1 MIRFGPRGGR
11 DLAIWILAVW
21 FPAAMAIATLPA
33 ARAADMNNALRV
45 AFPVDVTGFDPQAMS
60 DAYSGY
66 VMRAIFDS
74 AYAYD
79 YLARPYKLIPNTA
92 EALPVVSDGG
102 KTFVFKVK
110 KGIYF
115 APDRAFK
122 GRKRELTADDYVY
135 SWKRLLDPK
144 VRSPNMDL
152 LQDRIIGASALIERA
167 KKTDKFDYDAKLEG
181 LQALDRYT
189 VQLKLSRPD
198 YNLQDNMTHW
208 AMGAV
213 AREVI
218 EAYGDASAWATDH
231 PVGTGPY
238 LLKDWRKGSKVIL
251 EASPTFR
258 EVTYPTSTD
267 PADRALVAS
276 MKGKRIPAIG
286 RVEINIIEE
295 SNPRFLAF
303 DSKQL
308 DFVYVPADF
317 VNRVIANGKLK
328 PEFARQGI
336 QWLRTVEPSFTYT
349 FFNMDDPT
357 IGGYTQEK
365 IALRRA
371 IVQGYN
377 VNEEIKVI
385 RQGQALPATQPI
397 PPGLPGHDPD
407 LKRPDLYNPVQAKA
421 FLDKFGYKDCDG
433 DGFRELPGCQPL
445 VLKLWTEPDALS
457 RQFDELW
464 KRSMDAIGIRT
475 EFVKQKWP
483 ETLKEARGGKVVAWQ
498 LGGIAAVREGES
510 FLNHLYSKMI
520 GTSNYGN
527 FRLPEYDRIFEQ
539 AQLLPDGPE
548 RNKLYRKLSDYHYT
562 HAPAMLGVFRYS
574 NVLLHPWVQGWKLHS
589 FEQHPWWYLDIDAAR
604 RAAAK

>member
-1 MIRFGPRGGR
+1 MNRRYGR
-11 DLAIWILAVW
+11 ISLLV
-21 FPAAMAIATLPA
+21 MACALWSMALLPA
-33 ARAADMNNALRV
+33 ITVHAADLNKTLRV

-66 VMRAIFDS
+66 VVRAIFDS

-79 YLARPYKLIPNTA
+79 YLARPYRLVPNTT

-102 KTFVFKVK
+102 KTYVFKVR

-115 APDRAFK
+115 SPDPAFK
-122 GRKRELTADDYVY
+122 GQKRELTASDYVY
-135 SWKRLLDPK
+135 SWKRLLDPR

-152 LQDRIIGASALIERA
+152 LQDRIIGADALIEKA
-167 KKTDKFDYDAKLEG
+167 KKSNKFDYDALLEG

-189 VQLKLSRPD
+189 VQVKLSRPD
-198 YNLQDNMTHW
+198 YNLLDNMTHW
-208 AMGAV
+208 AMSAV

-218 EAYGDASAWATDH
+218 EAYGDGSGWAVDH

-238 LLKDWRKGSKVIL
+238 VIKEWKKGSKIFL

-258 EVTYPTSTD
+258 EFIFPASDD
-267 PADRALVAS
+267 PADRAIVAS

-286 RVEINIIEE
+286 RVEVNIIEE

-308 DFVYVPADF
+308 DLVYVPADF
-317 VNRVIANGKLK
+317 VNRVIVDGKLK
-328 PEFARQGI
+328 PEFARRGI
-336 QWLRTVEPSFTYT
+336 QWLRNIDPSFTYT

-371 IVQGYN
+371 IVLGYN

-385 RQGQALPATQPI
+385 RQGQAMPATQPI

-407 LKRPDLYNPVQAKA
+407 LKRPDLYNPVQARA
-421 FLDKFGYKDCDG
+421 LLDKFGYKDCNG
-433 DGFRELPGCQPL
+433 DGFRELPDCKPL
-445 VLKLWTEPDALS
+445 VLKLWTEPDALT

-464 KRSMDAIGIRT
+464 KRGMDDIGIRT

-483 ETLKEARGGKVVAWQ
+483 DTLKEARAGKVVAWQ

-527 FRLPEYDRIFEQ
+527 FRMPE
-539 AQLLPDGPE
+539 
-548 RNKLYRKLSDYHYT
+548 
-562 HAPAMLGVFRYS
+562 
-574 NVLLHPWVQGWKLHS
+574 
-589 FEQHPWWYLDIDAAR
+589 
-604 RAAAK
+604 